1 VTKLNKKYA
10 ISFFYSRFC
19 CMLTNG
25 LYDSFII
32 ATNYSK
38 TQRKI
43 MHNAKQYFDSLNNDY
58 LAVHRE
64 KEDLFWSTYMA
75 TSNQSDEFAASEKR
89 WADFISNATRIGEIK
104 SYLSKISDL
113 DSAENK
119 DTVHGLKGWLAL
131 FESNALES
139 ESEQQLKADLITAEA
154 VLFEKKKNHVMTFT
168 DKDGKKV
175 EASSPALASNLRA
188 SDNEQVRL
196 SSHQAFL
203 DLEQWV
209 LTNGFIELVKLRN
222 KFARALG
229 FNNFFDY
236 SVVKTEHM
244 TADELFVIL
253 EDFEKQ
259 TSTTNN
265 ASIQSLINEKGA
277 QAVEPHNFYFSFAG
291 DATRALDPYM
301 PFSRSLRAWVE
312 SFGRLN
318 IDYAGA
324 ELTLDLLDRKGKYQN
339 GFCHGPIPSFN
350 NNGEWVAAKV
360 NFTSNAMP
368 SQVGS
373 GYSGINTLFH
383 EGGHAAHFSNVAQN
397 SPCFSQEFAPTSMAY
412 AETQSMFCDSLL
424 SDGDWLKLY
433 AKDKNGIEVPDNV
446 IKALVE
452 TKQPFFAY
460 GERSILVVPY
470 FERALYELSDA
481 DLTAQNITQL
491 ARKTEQKILGIA
503 VSPRP
508 LLAIPHLLSD
518 ESACSYQGYL
528 LANMAVYQTRSYF
541 TEKFGYLCDNPK
553 IGPLLT
559 KHYWNP
565 GNSQSHDGTIRNLT
579 GEGFNAKYL
588 ADVCN
593 LSVDEAWAGELA
605 KIEQLADRP
614 KVTVADLNA
623 KIQVVD
629 GNDILAHNTVSL
641 SDMCDAFETA
651 IEKIS

>member
-1 VTKLNKKYA
+1 
-10 ISFFYSRFC
+10 
-19 CMLTNG
+19 
-25 LYDSFII
+25 
-32 ATNYSK
+32 
-38 TQRKI
+38 
-43 MHNAKQYFDSLNNDY
+43 MHNSKQYFDSLNNDY

-64 KEDLFWSTYMA
+64 KEDLFWTTYMG
-75 TSNQSDEFAASEKR
+75 TSDQSEEFAASEKR
-89 WADFISNATRIGEIK
+89 WADFISNAGRITEIK
-104 SYLSKISDL
+104 RHLNELANDESE
-113 DSAENK
+113 ENK
-119 DTVHGLKGWLAL
+119 ATKHGLKGWLAL

-139 ESEQQLKADLITAEA
+139 EIEQKLKAELINAEA
-154 VLFEKKKNHVMTFT
+154 VLFEKKKNYVMTYT
-168 DKDGKKV
+168 DENGQQV
-175 EASSPALASNLRA
+175 EASSPALASNLKA
-188 SDNEQVRL
+188 SNNEQVRL

-209 LTNGFIELVKLRN
+209 LNNGFIELVKLRN
-222 KFARALG
+222 KFARSLG
-229 FNNFFDY
+229 YNNFFDY

-244 TADELFVIL
+244 TSDELFVIL
-253 EDFEKQ
+253 DDFEKQ
-259 TSTTNN
+259 TRQTNLT
-265 ASIQSLINEKGA
+265 SIQALKDEKGA
-277 QAVEPHNFYFSFAG
+277 DAIKGHNFNFSFAG

-339 GFCHGPIPSFN
+339 GFCHGPIPSYSD
-350 NNGEWVAAKV
+350 NGQWVAAKV
-360 NFTSNAMP
+360 NFTSNALP

-383 EGGHAAHFSNVAQN
+383 EGGHAAHFSNVTQN
-397 SPCFSQEFAPTSMAY
+397 SPCFSQEFAPSSMAY

-424 SDGDWLKLY
+424 GDADWLKAY
-433 AKDKNGIEVPDNV
+433 AKDKNGQAVPDEV
-446 IKALVE
+446 IKALIE

-460 GERSILVVPY
+460 GERGILNVPY
-470 FERALYELSDA
+470 FERALYEMSDA
-481 DLTAQNITQL
+481 DLTAQNITKL
-491 ARKTEQKILGIA
+491 ARDNEKRILGLEC
-503 VSPRP
+503 SPRP

-528 LANMAVYQTRSYF
+528 LANMAVYQTRAYF
-541 TEKFGYLCDNPK
+541 TEKFGYLCDNPE

-565 GNSQSHDGTIRNLT
+565 GNSISHDASIRNLT

-593 LSVDEAWAGELA
+593 LSVDQAWEIEKAKVNKLA
-605 KIEQLADRP
+605 QRTQVP
-614 KVTVADLNA
+614 VADLNA

-629 GNDILAHNTVSL
+629 GSHVLANNETSVN
-641 SDMCDAFETA
+641 DMCDAFEKA

>member
-1 VTKLNKKYA
+1 
-10 ISFFYSRFC
+10 
-19 CMLTNG
+19 
-25 LYDSFII
+25 
-32 ATNYSK
+32 
-38 TQRKI
+38 
-43 MHNAKQYFDSLNNDY
+43 MHNTKQYFDTLNNDY
-58 LAVHRE
+58 LAIHRE
-64 KEDLFWSTYMA
+64 KEDLFWSTYMG
-75 TSNQSDEFAASEKR
+75 TSDQSDEFAASEKR
-89 WADFISNATRIGEIK
+89 WADFISNASRISEIK
-104 SYLSKISDL
+104 AYLKELSE
-113 DSAENK
+113 DSEENK
-119 DTVHGLKGWLAL
+119 NTKHGLKGWLAL

-139 ESEQQLKADLITAEA
+139 ETEQNLKAELINAEA
-154 VLFEKKKNHVMTFT
+154 ELFEKKKNHVMTYT
-168 DKDGKKV
+168 DENGQQV
-175 EASSPALASNLRA
+175 EASSPALASNLKA

-222 KFARALG
+222 KFARSLG
-229 FNNFFDY
+229 YNNFFDY

-244 TADELFVIL
+244 TSDELFVIL

-259 TSTTNN
+259 TRKTNLI
-265 ASIQSLINEKGA
+265 SIQSLKDEKGSNA
-277 QAVEPHNFYFSFAG
+277 IDAHNFYFSFAG

-339 GFCHGPIPSFN
+339 GFCHGPIPSYYD
-350 NNGEWVAAKV
+350 NGQWIAAKV
-360 NFTSNAMP
+360 NFTSNALP

-397 SPCFSQEFAPTSMAY
+397 APCFSQEFAPTSMAY

-424 SDGDWLKLY
+424 SDADWLKAY
-433 AKDKNGIEVPDNV
+433 AKDKDGQAVPDKV
-446 IKALVE
+446 IKALIE

-470 FERALYELSDA
+470 FERALYEMNDE
-481 DLTAQNITQL
+481 DLTAQKITTL
-491 ARKTEQKILGIA
+491 AREIEQKILGLGC
-503 VSPRP
+503 SPRP
-508 LLAIPHLLSD
+508 LMAIPHLLSD

-528 LANMAVYQTRSYF
+528 LANMAVYQTRAYF
-541 TEKFGYLCDNPK
+541 TEQFGYLCDNPK

-559 KHYWNP
+559 KYYWNP
-565 GNSQSHDGTIRNLT
+565 GNSISHDNGIKNLT

-593 LSVDEAWAGELA
+593 LSVDEAWEIEKA
-605 KIEQLADRP
+605 KVEQLDQRP
-614 KVTVADLNA
+614 QVAVNDLNA
-623 KIQVVD
+623 QIQVVD
-629 GNDILAHNTVSL
+629 GANLIASNEASADQ
-641 SDMCDAFETA
+641 MCDAFETA

>member
-1 VTKLNKKYA
+1 
-10 ISFFYSRFC
+10 
-19 CMLTNG
+19 
-25 LYDSFII
+25 
-32 ATNYSK
+32 
-38 TQRKI
+38 
-43 MHNAKQYFDSLNNDY
+43 MHNSKQYFDSLNNDY

-64 KEDLFWSTYMA
+64 KEDLFWTTYMG
-75 TSNQSDEFAASEKR
+75 TSDQSEEFAASEKR
-89 WADFISNATRIGEIK
+89 WADFISDASRISEIK
-104 SYLSKISDL
+104 GHLNELADDDSK
-113 DSAENK
+113 ENK
-119 DTVHGLKGWLAL
+119 AIKHGLKGWLAL

-139 ESEQQLKADLITAEA
+139 EKEQKLKAELINAEA
-154 VLFEKKKNHVMTFT
+154 VLFEKKKNYLMTYT
-168 DKDGKKV
+168 DENGHRV
-175 EASSPALASNLRA
+175 EASSPALASNLKA

-209 LTNGFIELVKLRN
+209 LNNGFIELVKLRN
-222 KFARALG
+222 KFARSLG
-229 FNNFFDY
+229 YNNFFDY

-244 TADELFVIL
+244 TSDELFVIL
-253 EDFEKQ
+253 DDFEKQ
-259 TSTTNN
+259 TRETNLT
-265 ASIQSLINEKGA
+265 SIQTLKDEKGA
-277 QAVEPHNFYFSFAG
+277 DAIKGHNFNFSFAG

-339 GFCHGPIPSFN
+339 GFCHGPIPSYHD
-350 NNGEWVAAKV
+350 NGQWVAAKV
-360 NFTSNAMP
+360 NFTSNALP

-383 EGGHAAHFSNVAQN
+383 EGGHAAHFSNVSQN
-397 SPCFSQEFAPTSMAY
+397 SPCFSQEFAPSSMAY

-424 SDGDWLKLY
+424 GDADWLKAY
-433 AKDKNGIEVPDNV
+433 AKDKNGQAVPDEV
-446 IKALVE
+446 IKALIE

-460 GERSILVVPY
+460 GERGILNVPY
-470 FERALYELSDA
+470 FERALYEMSDA
-481 DLTAQNITQL
+481 DLTAQNITKL
-491 ARKTEQKILGIA
+491 ARENEKKILGLEC
-503 VSPRP
+503 SPRP

-528 LANMAVYQTRSYF
+528 LANMAVYQTRAYF
-541 TEKFGYLCDNPK
+541 TEKFGYLCDNPE

-565 GNSQSHDGTIRNLT
+565 GNSISHDVSIRNLT

-593 LSVDEAWAGELA
+593 LSVDEAWE
-605 KIEQLADRP
+605 IEQAKVSNLAQRTQVP
-614 KVTVADLNA
+614 VADLNA

-629 GNDILAHNTVSL
+629 GTQVLANNETSAN
-641 SDMCDAFETA
+641 DMCEAFEKA

>member
-1 VTKLNKKYA
+1 
-10 ISFFYSRFC
+10 
-19 CMLTNG
+19 ML
-25 LYDSFII
+25 
-32 ATNYSK
+32 
-38 TQRKI
+38 
-43 MHNAKQYFDSLNNDY
+43 NAKHYFDTLNNDY

-75 TSNQSDEFAASEKR
+75 TSDQSEEFALSEKK
-89 WADFISNATRIGEIK
+89 WADFISDANRISEIK
-104 SYLSKISDL
+104 GHIKQIP
-113 DSAENK
+113 ENSEEFTSIK
-119 DTVHGLKGWLAL
+119 QGLKGWLAL

-139 ESEQQLKADLITAEA
+139 VAEQKLKADLINSEA
-154 VLFEKKKNHVMTFT
+154 ILFEKKKNHVMTYT
-168 DKDGKKV
+168 DEHGKKV
-175 EASSPALASNLRA
+175 EASSPALASNLKA
-188 SDNEQVRL
+188 SDNESVRL

-203 DLEQWV
+203 NLEQWV
-209 LTNGFIELVKLRN
+209 LNNGFIELVKLRN
-222 KFARALG
+222 QFARSLG
-229 FNNFFDY
+229 YDNFFDY

-244 TADELFVIL
+244 TSDELFAIL
-253 EDFEKQ
+253 EDFEKLTRDTNI
-259 TSTTNN
+259 TSINN
-265 ASIQSLINEKGA
+265 LKEEKGENA
-277 QAVEPHNFYFSFAG
+277 TKAHNFYFSFAG

-301 PFSRSLRAWVE
+301 PFSGSLRAWVE

-339 GFCHGPIPSFN
+339 GFCHGPIPSYYD
-350 NNGEWVAAKV
+350 NGQWVAAKV
-360 NFTSNAMP
+360 NFTSNALP

-424 SDGDWLKLY
+424 SDADWLKTY
-433 AKDKNGIEVPDNV
+433 AKDKNGRVVPDEV
-446 IKALVE
+446 IKALIE

-460 GERSILVVPY
+460 GERSIMVVPY
-470 FERALYELSDA
+470 FERALYQMNDE
-481 DLTAQNITQL
+481 DLTAENITQL
-491 ARKTEQKILGIA
+491 ARKTEQEILGLEC
-503 VSPRP
+503 SPRP

-528 LANMAVYQTRSYF
+528 LANMAVYQTRAYF
-541 TEKFGYLCDNPK
+541 TERFGYLCDNPK

-565 GNSQSHDGTIRNLT
+565 GNSMSHDETIQSLT

-593 LSVDEAWAGELA
+593 LLLI
-605 KIEQLADRP
+605 KH
-614 KVTVADLNA
+614 
-623 KIQVVD
+623 
-629 GNDILAHNTVSL
+629 GNWKKPRSKNWSKDY
-641 SDMCDAFETA
+641 
-651 IEKIS
+651 KPQWPISMRKYKWLMAQKFWPVMKHL

>member
-1 VTKLNKKYA
+1 
-10 ISFFYSRFC
+10 
-19 CMLTNG
+19 
-25 LYDSFII
+25 
-32 ATNYSK
+32 
-38 TQRKI
+38 
-43 MHNAKQYFDSLNNDY
+43 MHNSKQYFDSLNNDY

-64 KEDLFWSTYMA
+64 KEDLFWSTYMG
-75 TSNQSDEFAASEKR
+75 TSDKSDEFAASEKK
-89 WADFISNATRIGEIK
+89 WADFISNANRITDIK
-104 SYLSKISDL
+104 ACLANISD
-113 DSAENK
+113 DGSDENK
-119 DTVHGLKGWLAL
+119 NTIHGLKGWLAL

-139 ESEQQLKADLITAEA
+139 VTEQKLKAELINAEA
-154 VLFEKKKNHVMTFT
+154 VLFEKKKNYVMTYT
-168 DKDGKKV
+168 NEKGQSV
-175 EASSPALASNLRA
+175 EASSPALASNLKA
-188 SDNEQVRL
+188 SNIEEVRL

-209 LTNGFIELVKLRN
+209 LNNGFIELVKLRN
-222 KFARALG
+222 KFARSLG
-229 FNNFFDY
+229 FDNFFDY

-244 TADELFVIL
+244 TSDELFVIL

-259 TSTTNN
+259 TCKTNLT
-265 ASIQSLINEKGA
+265 SIQSLKGEKGA
-277 QAVEPHNFYFSFAG
+277 DSIKGHNFYYSFAG

-339 GFCHGPIPSFN
+339 GFCHGPIPSYN
-350 NNGEWVAAKV
+350 DNGQWVAAKV
-360 NFTSNAMP
+360 NFTSNALP
-368 SQVGS
+368 SQIGS

-397 SPCFSQEFAPTSMAY
+397 APCFSQEFAPTSMAY

-424 SDGDWLKLY
+424 SDADWLKTY
-433 AKDKNGIEVPDNV
+433 AKDKNGQMVPDDV
-446 IKALVE
+446 IKTLIE

-460 GERSILVVPY
+460 GERSIMVVPY
-470 FERALYELSDA
+470 FERALYELDDK
-481 DLTAQNITQL
+481 DLTPQKITRL
-491 ARKTEQKILGIA
+491 ARDTEQKILGLA
-503 VSPRP
+503 CSPRP

-528 LANMAVYQTRSYF
+528 LANMAVYQTRAYF
-541 TEKFGYLCDNPK
+541 TDKFGYLCDNPE

-559 KHYWNP
+559 KYYWNP
-565 GNSQSHDGTIRNLT
+565 GNSVSHNSGIKNLT

-593 LSVDEAWAGELA
+593 LSVEQAWKIEESKVDKLA
-605 KIEQLADRP
+605 KRSQ
-614 KVTVADLNA
+614 VTAADLNA

-629 GNDILAHNTVSL
+629 GINVLANNEVSA
-641 SDMCDAFETA
+641 DKMCQDFESA

>member
-1 VTKLNKKYA
+1 
-10 ISFFYSRFC
+10 
-19 CMLTNG
+19 
-25 LYDSFII
+25 
-32 ATNYSK
+32 
-38 TQRKI
+38 
-43 MHNAKQYFDSLNNDY
+43 MHNSKHYFDSLNNDY

-64 KEDLFWSTYMA
+64 KEDLFWTTYMG
-75 TSNQSDEFAASEKR
+75 TSDQSDEFAASEKR
-89 WADFISNATRIGEIK
+89 WADFISNANRISEIK
-104 SYLSKISDL
+104 DRIKELSDDNSKE
-113 DSAENK
+113 AK
-119 DTVHGLKGWLAL
+119 QTMHGLKGWLAL

-139 ESEQQLKADLITAEA
+139 ETEQKLKAELINAEA
-154 VLFEKKKNHVMTFT
+154 VLFEKKKNHVMTYT
-168 DKDGKKV
+168 NKKGQKV

-188 SDNEQVRL
+188 NDNEQVRL

-209 LTNGFIELVKLRN
+209 LNNGFIELVKLRN
-222 KFARALG
+222 KFARSLG
-229 FNNFFDY
+229 YDNFFDY

-244 TADELFVIL
+244 TSNELFAIL
-253 EDFEKQ
+253 EDFEIQ
-259 TSTTNN
+259 TRETNV
-265 ASIQSLINEKGA
+265 ASIQSLKDEKGEDA
-277 QAVEPHNFYFSFAG
+277 IKAHNFYFSFAG

-339 GFCHGPIPSFN
+339 GFCHGPIPSYFD
-350 NNGEWVAAKV
+350 NGKWVAAKV
-360 NFTSNAMP
+360 NFTSNALP

-397 SPCFSQEFAPTSMAY
+397 APCFSQEFAPTSMAY

-424 SDGDWLKLY
+424 SDADWLKAY
-433 AKDKNGIEVPDNV
+433 AKDKNGQAVPDKV
-446 IKALVE
+446 IKALIE

-470 FERALYELSDA
+470 FERALYEMNDD
-481 DLTAQNITQL
+481 DLTIDNITNL
-491 ARKTEQKILGIA
+491 AREMEQKILGLEC
-503 VSPRP
+503 SPRP

-528 LANMAVYQTRSYF
+528 LANMAVYQTRAYF

-565 GNSQSHDGTIRNLT
+565 GNSVSHDGTIRNLT

-593 LSVDEAWAGELA
+593 LSVDEAWDIEKA
-605 KIEQLADRP
+605 KVSQLEQRP
-614 KVTVADLNA
+614 QAPVSDLNA
-623 KIQVVD
+623 QIQVVD
-629 GNDILAHNTVSL
+629 GIHILASNQNSV
-641 SDMCDAFETA
+641 DEMCDAFETA